1 MAPGNP
7 FTICRRPATDKIMI
21 KIDYDLRGDYRDW
34 SMSGGSVV
42 RSYNFYFLYK
52 FSPYLP
58 AFTGSSVDIEDGYYP
73 QFSWRNDKI
82 IDYRPLST
90 WEIQNPGQ
98 TDKTNRPNIID
109 VGNYTLLLLIH

>member
-1 MAPGNP
+1 M
-7 FTICRRPATDKIMI
+7 
-21 KIDYDLRGDYRDW
+21 
-34 SMSGGSVV
+34 V